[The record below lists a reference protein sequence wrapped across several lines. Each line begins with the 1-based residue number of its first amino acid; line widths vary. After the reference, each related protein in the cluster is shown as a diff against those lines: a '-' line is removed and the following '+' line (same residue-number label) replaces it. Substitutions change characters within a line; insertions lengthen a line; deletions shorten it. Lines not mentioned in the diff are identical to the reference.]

1 MLKQRLSDT
10 WSGMQQS
17 VIDESIDQ
25 WCKRPKACVKANRK
39 QLEHLCPIS
48 IKASGRGP
56 GSATTFATS
65 SATKSRT
72 FIVTLIARL
81 AAFTDTSRRHGY
93 NALRWQCARGNRVQ
107 CIIITKPPGT
117 VVPCGLMFYCGFF
130 SSLFFFQREISELP
144 PPIAVKLCHMIGSV
158 FSFIITVE
166 KFGGP
171 YPPKFFLWPKT
182 CKIWTT
188 SNFHREYLRTE
199 RDIQNRKDTSSTT
212 AFGENKSGE
221 LWSTNNTVG
230 HVSLDPRFL
239 YIYFFIFLFFGCY
252 YQHVVVNKI

>member
-171 YPPKFFLWPKT
+171 YPPKFFCGQKRAKFGQLQTSIANISELRETSKIGKIRHRQLRSVKT
-182 CKIWTT
+182 SPVNFGPLTT
-188 SNFHREYLRTE
+188 
-199 RDIQNRKDTSSTT
+199 Q
-212 AFGENKSGE
+212 
-221 LWSTNNTVG
+221 
-230 HVSLDPRFL
+230 LDM
-239 YIYFFIFLFFGCY
+239 
-252 YQHVVVNKI
+252 